1 MGSIDFKKLI
11 TIVPIG
17 LAFIG
22 SMYAAFNV
30 FAKMSNE
37 LNAATMDI
45 ARIDTQ
51 VNSIDDKFSTEIKNL
66 NQNYTMG
73 REEFVLSFSELR
85 TELLGLREKANALSN
100 ALSRTASEAEFRA
113 LEQSYYK
120 LSDSINQ
127 FKYDIKEV
135 ERVLNGG
142 Y

>member
-1 MGSIDFKKLI
+1 MGSFDFKKLI

-22 SMYAAFNV
+22 STYAAFNV

-37 LNAATMDI
+37 LNSATMDI
-45 ARIDTQ
+45 ARIDTR
-51 VNSIDDKFSTEIKNL
+51 VNSIDDKFSTEVKNL

-85 TELLGLREKANALSN
+85 TELLQLREKANALSN
-100 ALSRTASEAEFRA
+100 SLSNTASEAEFRA

>member
-1 MGSIDFKKLI
+1 MESFDFKKLI
-11 TIVPIG
+11 TIVPIA

-37 LNAATMDI
+37 LNSATMDI
-45 ARIDTQ
+45 ARIDTR
-51 VNSIDDKFSTEIKNL
+51 VNSMNDKFSTEVKNL

-85 TELLGLREKANALSN
+85 TELLQLREKANALSN
-100 ALSRTASEAEFRA
+100 TLSNTASEAEFRA

>member
-1 MGSIDFKKLI
+1 MGSFDFKKLI

-37 LNAATMDI
+37 LNSATMDI
-45 ARIDTQ
+45 ARIDTR
-51 VNSIDDKFSTEIKNL
+51 VNSIDDKFSTEVKNL

-85 TELLGLREKANALSN
+85 TELLQLREKANALSN
-100 ALSRTASEAEFRA
+100 ALSNTASEAEFRA

>member
-1 MGSIDFKKLI
+1 MGSFDFKKLI

-22 SMYAAFNV
+22 SLYAAFNV
-30 FAKMSNE
+30 FATMSSE
-37 LNAATMDI
+37 LNAATMEI
-45 ARIDTQ
+45 SRLGIQ
-51 VNSIDDKFSTEIKNL
+51 VRSIDDKFTTEVKNL

-85 TELLGLREKANALSN
+85 TELLQLREKANGLSN
-100 ALSRTASEAEFRA
+100 ALSNVASEAEFRA

>member
-37 LNAATMDI
+37 LNGATIDI
-45 ARIDTQ
+45 ARISSQ

-85 TELLGLREKANALSN
+85 TELLQLREKANALSN
-100 ALSRTASEAEFRA
+100 SLSRTASEAEFRA

>member
-30 FAKMSNE
+30 FAEMSNE
-37 LNAATMDI
+37 LNGATIDI
-45 ARIDTQ
+45 ARINSQ

-85 TELLGLREKANALSN
+85 TELLQLREKANALSN
-100 ALSRTASEAEFRA
+100 SLSRTASEAEFRA